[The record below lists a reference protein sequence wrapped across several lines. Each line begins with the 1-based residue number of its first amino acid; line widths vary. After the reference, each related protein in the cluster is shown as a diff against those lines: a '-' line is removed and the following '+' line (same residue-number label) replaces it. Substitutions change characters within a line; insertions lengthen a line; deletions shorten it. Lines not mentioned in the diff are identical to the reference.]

1 MDDHSVNIFHDSSG
15 IEDSRTKMKKLANET
30 HRNLSI
36 DFTSTVTIIGTAGDV
51 ILDNES
57 KKKSEIDN

>member
-1 MDDHSVNIFHDSSG
+1 M
-15 IEDSRTKMKKLANET
+15 RRLANET
-30 HRNLSI
+30 HQNPSI
-36 DFTSTVTIIGTAGDV
+36 DSTSTVTIIGTAGDV